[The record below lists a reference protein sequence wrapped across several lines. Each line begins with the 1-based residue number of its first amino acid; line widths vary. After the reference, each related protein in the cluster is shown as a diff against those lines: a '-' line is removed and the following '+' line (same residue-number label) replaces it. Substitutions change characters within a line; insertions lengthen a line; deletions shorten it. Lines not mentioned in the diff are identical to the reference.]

1 MSRKSLIL
9 CLSVVGGLLILLGIA
24 MAVLFSGREDGQ
36 DIESDDTPAVLHA
49 VPSDAMLVC
58 YGKVRGLCSL
68 NDGLED
74 GLKRCDA
81 AVSLHYSG
89 KLYPLYVIDV
99 RKVDDDV
106 RNQLREYLSTEG
118 MSVAQEGNLVMYSR
132 SDNLLKSSMR
142 HVEEGVSVK
151 DATGFISAYES
162 VKGGTVLFVS
172 GVHARRLL
180 SSSFTK
186 EVYRH
191 STFLSKVADW
201 YAMKV
206 DDSSGLSLE
215 GSMLYSREPDELMS
229 AFENVVPGVSEVADY
244 LPSYT
249 MFALSIPIRNHS
261 VFRKDYQAFADSR
274 NNLKPMLA
282 KQAGLKSRLGVA
294 PMELFDNLEVKELAT
309 AGMIM
314 RSRLERINLIHIGSR
329 NAELIFRDPS
339 ITTLRGYV
347 PRTHEWK
354 YASCVSSVY
363 GSMFAIPDES
373 CFTYIDGWL
382 IVGSRTAID
391 EYVTKDALGY
401 TLQEYASHAGNKSLL
416 SSRQSFAVAYFSLT
430 AEKDRLSDYMSK
442 AFINGLKSIVGEPEY
457 SPAVL
462 YLAKDDDRKTINI
475 DISALTLSRTKAPK
489 DDRDTVVFVP
499 EGPFKVINSH
509 TGKTDTFY
517 QNKYKSLCLRDENGK
532 DLWGIP
538 FDKTICGTA
547 HNIDVFSNGNLQI
560 LFGAG
565 SSLYVVDRTG
575 RYVKGFP
582 LDLKKDICLGPDL
595 YEIDGKSYAMVLH
608 SDNTVEMY
616 DLKGRKPSSWKGIE
630 LSNET
635 IKALPAKLAVG
646 DKNYWIVRTSI
657 QTLIYHFEGGKPI
670 TRFKDD
676 SKIKSDSEILIVEG
690 ENSVEVDCYDG
701 KRRTVKFK

>member
-9 CLSVVGGLLILLGIA
+9 CLSVIGGLLIILGIA
-24 MAVLFSGREDGQ
+24 MAVLFSGREKESVS
-36 DIESDDTPAVLHA
+36 ESDDLPAVLHA
-49 VPSDAMLVC
+49 VPSDAMLVS
-58 YGKVRGLCSL
+58 YGKVRGLCSF
-68 NDGLED
+68 NERLED
-74 GLKRCDA
+74 ELKRCDV

-99 RKVDDDV
+99 RKVDAPV
-106 RNQLREYLSTEG
+106 LSQLREYLSKEG
-118 MSVAQEGNLVMYSR
+118 MNVDQKGNLLLYSR
-132 SDNLLKSSMR
+132 SDNLLKSAMR
-142 HVEEGVSVK
+142 HADEGVSVK
-151 DATGFISAYES
+151 DAAGFISAYES
-162 VKGGTVLFVS
+162 VKGETILFVS
-172 GVHARRLL
+172 GVHARRLIA
-180 SSSFTK
+180 SSFTK

-201 YAMKV
+201 YAMSV
-206 DDSSGLSLE
+206 DDSHGLCLD
-215 GSMLYSREPDELMS
+215 GSILYAGEPDELMS

-249 MFALSIPIRNHS
+249 MFALSLPIRNHS
-261 VFRKDYQAFADSR
+261 VFRKDYQVFADSR
-274 NNLKPMLA
+274 NNLKSMLA
-282 KQAGLKSRLGVA
+282 KQAGLKSKSGIS

-309 AGMIM
+309 AGMIV
-314 RSRLERINLIHIGSR
+314 RSRLERINLIHIGSKDP
-329 NAELIFRDPS
+329 ELIFCDPS
-339 ITTLRGYV
+339 MTTMRGYV

-354 YASCVSSVY
+354 YASYVSSVY

-382 IVGSRTAID
+382 VIGSRTAID

-416 SSRQSFAVAYFSLT
+416 SSEPSLAVAYFSLT
-430 AEKDRLSDYMSK
+430 AEKDRLSHYMSK
-442 AFINGLKSIVGEPEY
+442 AFIGGLKAIVGEPEY

-462 YLAKDDDRKTINI
+462 YIGKDDDKKTINI
-475 DISALTLSRTKAPK
+475 DISSLTLSRTKAPK
-489 DDRDTVVFVP
+489 EGRDTVVFVP
-499 EGPFKVINSH
+499 KGPFKVTNSH
-509 TGKTDTFY
+509 TGKINTFY

-547 HNIDVFSNGNLQI
+547 HNIDVFANGKLQI
-560 LFGAG
+560 IFGAG

-575 RYVKGFP
+575 RYVQGFP
-582 LDLKKDICLGPDL
+582 LDLKKEICLGPDL
-595 YEIDGKSYAMVLH
+595 YEVDGKKYVVVLH
-608 SDNTVEMY
+608 GDNTIEMY
-616 DLKGRKPSSWKGIE
+616 DLKGRKPSSWKTID
-630 LSNET
+630 LSKET

-657 QTLIYHFEGGKPI
+657 QTLIYPFEGGKPI
-670 TRFKDD
+670 TNFKDD
-676 SKIKSDSEILIVEG
+676 SKIKSDSEVLVVEG
-690 ENSVEVDCYDG
+690 ENAVEVDCYDG